1 MEWLQDDQDL
11 FDSLV
16 YVTTKTSLTPDQ
28 IRGFCTDEYER
39 LLTNISNFEKA
50 QNEKL
55 FNLIDYYILRTAE
68 TEKDADRKSNNK
80 RAQEIRDFYTGKE
93 KTKTQSTN
101 FDLAP
106 NVGNVEALTGDDFE
120 KFKEEYEN
128 KIKT

>member
-16 YVTTKTSLTPDQ
+16 YVTTKTSLTPAQ

-39 LLTNISNFEKA
+39 LLNNISNIEKA

-68 TEKDADRKSNNK
+68 TEKEADRKLNNK

-101 FDLAP
+101 FDLSS
-106 NVGNVEALTGDDFE
+106 NVGNVEALSGDEFE
-120 KFKEEYEN
+120 KFKEEYEQ
-128 KIKT
+128 KRKT